1 MAEKKERYRL
11 KELIDVDKSQRLLDS
26 FCDAVGIAAAIIDL
40 EGEIM
45 VGSRWQR
52 ICTDFHRVNQKT
64 LTRCINSDT
73 RMANALQKNQRFSM
87 YRCLNGLTDA
97 ASPIII
103 EKNHIANAFV
113 GQFLLEPPDLNFF
126 RARAA
131 QYGFEEKA
139 YLEALS
145 EVPII
150 DEQRLPIILGFLT
163 TYAEIVATMGLDR
176 QRQLDYEAAICAS
189 EERFRETVEL
199 LPTIVCEHDTN
210 GRFTYVNTYGLELL
224 GFSQTDLERGLYAD
238 QIFPAQEEKFKGQF
252 LWLLKKETQEPGE
265 FQVKCKDGN
274 SIDVLAYCAPIWK
287 EDQIVGVRS
296 SVTPI
301 TELTRTKEALRES
314 EMKYKELA
322 DSLPQVVFETDEEGE
337 LKFTNLN
344 AFKEFGYS
352 DKDFKEGL
360 NALEMLV
367 SDDRERAMKN
377 ITAILS
383 GRTLGGIEY
392 TALRKDGSTF
402 PVLIHSNL
410 ILRQGKPAG
419 LRGII
424 IDLSERKQVEKE
436 RSELEVRLQR
446 AEKME
451 AIGTLA
457 GGVAHDLNNVLSGIV
472 SYPDLLLIQLPED
485 SPLRKPIMTIQGAG
499 KKAAAIVQDLLTLA
513 RRGATHSE
521 VVNLNDIVSGYI
533 RSPEYDRLISHHPGM
548 EVKISMD
555 SDLLNLSGSPVHLS
569 KTFMNLVSN
578 AAEAMADGGKIRIST
593 ENRYIDRPVTGY
605 DEVNEGDYV
614 VLVVEDTG
622 TGISRDDIGRIFE
635 PFYTKK
641 KMGRSGTG
649 LGMSVVWGTVK
660 DHKGYIDVQSRD
672 GKGTTF
678 TLYFPVTRRKFEKT
692 PPGLSLE
699 DLTGQ
704 RESILVVD
712 DIKDQREIAANM
724 LSSLNYSVE
733 TVASGEEAFEYL
745 KNQCVAL
752 VVLDMI
758 MDSGMDG
765 LDTYREILKL
775 HPGQKAIIT
784 SGFSETERLK
794 KAQRLGAGQ
803 YVRKPYTLKKIGIAV
818 KKELEK

>member
-1 MAEKKERYRL
+1 M
-11 KELIDVDKSQRLLDS
+11 
-26 FCDAVGIAAAIIDL
+26 
-40 EGEIM
+40 
-45 VGSRWQR
+45 
-52 ICTDFHRVNQKT
+52 
-64 LTRCINSDT
+64 
-73 RMANALQKNQRFSM
+73 
-87 YRCLNGLTDA
+87 
-97 ASPIII
+97 
-103 EKNHIANAFV
+103 
-113 GQFLLEPPDLNFF
+113 
-126 RARAA
+126 
-131 QYGFEEKA
+131 
-139 YLEALS
+139 
-145 EVPII
+145 
-150 DEQRLPIILGFLT
+150 
-163 TYAEIVATMGLDR
+163 
-176 QRQLDYEAAICAS
+176 
-189 EERFRETVEL
+189 
-199 LPTIVCEHDTN
+199 
-210 GRFTYVNTYGLELL
+210 
-224 GFSQTDLERGLYAD
+224 
-238 QIFPAQEEKFKGQF
+238 
-252 LWLLKKETQEPGE
+252 
-265 FQVKCKDGN
+265 
-274 SIDVLAYCAPIWK
+274 
-287 EDQIVGVRS
+287 
-296 SVTPI
+296 
-301 TELTRTKEALRES
+301 
-314 EMKYKELA
+314 
-322 DSLPQVVFETDEEGE
+322 
-337 LKFTNLN
+337 
-344 AFKEFGYS
+344 
-352 DKDFKEGL
+352 
-360 NALEMLV
+360 
-367 SDDRERAMKN
+367 
-377 ITAILS
+377 
-383 GRTLGGIEY
+383 
-392 TALRKDGSTF
+392 
-402 PVLIHSNL
+402 
-410 ILRQGKPAG
+410 
-419 LRGII
+419 
-424 IDLSERKQVEKE
+424 
-436 RSELEVRLQR
+436 
-446 AEKME
+446 
-451 AIGTLA
+451 
-457 GGVAHDLNNVLSGIV
+457 
-472 SYPDLLLIQLPED
+472 
-485 SPLRKPIMTIQGAG
+485 
-499 KKAAAIVQDLLTLA
+499 
-513 RRGATHSE
+513 THSE

-533 RSPEYDRLISHHPGM
+533 RSPEYDRLISHHPGV

-569 KTFMNLVSN
+569 KTLMNLVSN

-745 KNQCVAL
+745 KNQCVDL